1 LGHTSSMPQSWFIRH
16 FSQAN
21 PAGEHQ
27 ASVSAL
33 LRRVADTLDEFD
45 DIEVQHLVMETE
57 ITSEGPWPSI
67 TVYFSLPGDD
77 EHGGSETQK

>member
-1 LGHTSSMPQSWFIRH
+1 MPQSWFIRH

-21 PAGEHQ
+21 PAGDDQ

-33 LRRVADTLDEFD
+33 LRRVADTLDEFSG
-45 DIEVQHLVMETE
+45 IEVQHLVMETE
-57 ITSEGPWPSI
+57 ITAEGPWPSI

-77 EHGGSETQK
+77 ERGGSGT